1 MRAEKRQ
8 KLSKTNSLCLAFT
21 KTESLILIFG
31 GEDSGEDSRRNIMCS
46 SYTLPFL
53 SLLIGGISNLQS
65 GDFFAV
71 YRFKAYTHS
80 AIILKTF
87 LLEIKFFELQI
98 HNVAKK
104 KTFQILKKPLANSH
118 VSNMHIYLNYARCNG
133 RSTKNQ

>member
-21 KTESLILIFG
+21 QTGSLILIFG

-65 GDFFAV
+65 GDFFCGV
-71 YRFKAYTHS
+71 
-80 AIILKTF
+80 
-87 LLEIKFFELQI
+87 
-98 HNVAKK
+98 
-104 KTFQILKKPLANSH
+104 
-118 VSNMHIYLNYARCNG
+118 
-133 RSTKNQ
+133 